1 MRMCICFIFFFP
13 KHKALFFVLYFGIP
27 HSRQCFCCILYFL
40 FFFYFLV
47 HHIISAKYLPFSSMT
62 NLYLRT
68 WLITLKCP
76 KKSPERNLFKNWKEV
91 VTNVYLLKNNGK
103 PKKKSL
109 RNHIWIQESS
119 TSRKSVSTLQR
130 LLKNSYR

>member
-1 MRMCICFIFFFP
+1 MRMCICFIIIFFLSIRLSFSCYILVFHTRDNVFVAFFSFFF
-13 KHKALFFVLYFGIP
+13 FN
-27 HSRQCFCCILYFL
+27 
-40 FFFYFLV
+40 FLV

-62 NLYLRT
+62 NLCLRT

-103 PKKKSL
+103 PKKKVFETIFGF
-109 RNHIWIQESS
+109 R
-119 TSRKSVSTLQR
+119 SRVRVGKVLAPY
-130 LLKNSYR
+130 NVC